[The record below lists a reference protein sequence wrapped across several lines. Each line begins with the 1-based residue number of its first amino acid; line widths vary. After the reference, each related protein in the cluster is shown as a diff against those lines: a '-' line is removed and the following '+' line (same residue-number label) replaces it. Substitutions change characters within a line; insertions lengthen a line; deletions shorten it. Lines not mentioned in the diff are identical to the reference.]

1 MRGPH
6 RGAEIVYVAVE
17 RGEGADS
24 VHLTA
29 ASLLLV
35 GEVPEDVVTDALD
48 HKLEIG
54 VVAARVGVVVPDDG
68 EAFALGRE
76 VVLNKSERELERGE
90 QRQVVRVVG
99 QRHGVDDGDDGGGGG
114 GLHEAADE
122 EAVDGG
128 GRVLERVQRELDVR
142 RLRHLYRHSAPIS
155 SSAAAESDRRR
166 ISCWGD
172 SGVQLSLAE
181 TLDLIWRCQICSGR
195 RGRLE
200 FVHSRPIVIST

>member
-1 MRGPH
+1 
-6 RGAEIVYVAVE
+6 VVA
-17 RGEGADS
+17 
-24 VHLTA
+24 
-29 ASLLLV
+29 
-35 GEVPEDVVTDALD
+35 DALGYGG
-48 HKLEIG
+48 EIG

-99 QRHGVDDGDDGGGGG
+99 QRHGVDDGDDGRGGG

-142 RLRHLYRHSAPIS
+142 RLRHLVPALRAHL
-155 SSAAAESDRRR
+155 RLR
-166 ISCWGD
+166 SC
-172 SGVQLSLAE
+172 
-181 TLDLIWRCQICSGR
+181 
-195 RGRLE
+195 
-200 FVHSRPIVIST
+200 